1 MILNFNLIVSTY
13 RHKEKRLQ
21 EELLDLLREFGDPD
35 PYFEITSISGILLVY
50 TKIDPFEVVRRFK
63 QLIYDTPW
71 TIRYILRAIP
81 VEMAVMT
88 NLGEIRNGI
97 KKLIFKMEDL
107 DTFRIT
113 IEKRHNNA
121 LESSEIIKAI
131 GNDIDNTV
139 NLKNPDW
146 IILVEIV
153 EQMAG
158 ISVLRSNQIFSSIVE
173 KRNNALISCN

>member
-1 MILNFNLIVSTY
+1 LKLNFNLIVSTY
-13 RHKEKRLQ
+13 RHKEKQLQ
-21 EELLDLLREFGDPD
+21 DELLDLLREFGDPN
-35 PYFEITSISGILLVY
+35 PHFEITSLSGILLVY

-63 QLIYDTPW
+63 QLTYDTPW
-71 TIRYILRAIP
+71 TIQYTLRVIP
-81 VEMAVMT
+81 VEMAVKT
-88 NLGEIRNGI
+88 KLGEITNGI
-97 KKLIFKMEDL
+97 KKLILKMEHV

-121 LESSEIIKAI
+121 LESSEITRAI
-131 GNDIDNTV
+131 GKEIDNTV
-139 NLKNPDW
+139 NLKKPDW

-173 KRNNALISCN
+173 KRNNALVSCN